1 MAKILVVDDAV
12 MTHRLMQI
20 MLGRINHTA
29 IVVNNGQEALA
40 YLQKSPVDLMIT
52 DIMMPEMDGLTLL
65 TELRANDQYKDL
77 PVIVMTASGHEKMPR
92 MAAEKGANKVLTQP
106 ISSWELNHAV
116 SQCLSPA
123 AFAD

>member
-1 MAKILVVDDAV
+1 MAKILVVDDIA
-12 MTHRLMQI
+12 MTNRLMQI

-29 IVVNNGQEALA
+29 ITVNNGREALD
-40 YLQKSPVDLMIT
+40 YLRDSSVDLMIT

-65 TELRANDQYKDL
+65 SELRASDQYKDL
-77 PVIVMTASGHEKMPR
+77 PIIVMTASGQEQLPR
-92 MAAEKGANKVLTQP
+92 QATEKGARMVLTQP

-123 AFAD
+123 AAV